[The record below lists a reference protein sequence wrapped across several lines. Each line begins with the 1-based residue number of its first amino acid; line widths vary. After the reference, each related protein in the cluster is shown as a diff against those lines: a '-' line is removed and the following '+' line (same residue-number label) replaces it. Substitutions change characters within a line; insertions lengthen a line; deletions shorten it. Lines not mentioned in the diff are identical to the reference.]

1 MRNLTIATKG
11 DKMILTL
18 NRKGFDPNYIIAL
31 IKRLKLEELA
41 QRSGF
46 SDSVSAIAEDLD
58 QQWWDENAE
67 SFLKDV
73 KK

>member
-1 MRNLTIATKG
+1 
-11 DKMILTL
+11 MILTL

>member
-1 MRNLTIATKG
+1 MRNLTIDTKG

-41 QRSGF
+41 QKSGF
-46 SDSVSAIAEDLD
+46 TDSVSALAEDLD
-58 QQWWDENAE
+58 QQWWDENGE
-67 SFLKDV
+67 SFLKGV

>member
-41 QRSGF
+41 QKSGYT
-46 SDSVSAIAEDLD
+46 DSMSAIAEDLN

-67 SFLKDV
+67 SFLKGV

>member
-1 MRNLTIATKG
+1 
-11 DKMILTL
+11 MILTL

-41 QRSGF
+41 QKSGF
-46 SDSVSAIAEDLD
+46 TDSVSALAEDLD
-58 QQWWDENAE
+58 QQWWDENGE
-67 SFLKDV
+67 SFLKGV